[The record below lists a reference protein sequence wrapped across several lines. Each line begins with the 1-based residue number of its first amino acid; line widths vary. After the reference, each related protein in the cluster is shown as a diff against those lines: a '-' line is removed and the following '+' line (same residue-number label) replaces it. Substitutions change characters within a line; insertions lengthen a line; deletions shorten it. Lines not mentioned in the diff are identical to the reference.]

1 MQGRAHLIQ
10 RADPAEERFGAS
22 QSSQAVFALCT
33 PTLSELPCS
42 WLGSTLLLRGVVDVH
57 EPGASTV
64 GSNAMQSMSLLP
76 RFLLLLSAIAVMLL
90 VAPSASTLIN
100 YFFLWSRVV

>member
-1 MQGRAHLIQ
+1 M
-10 RADPAEERFGAS
+10 
-22 QSSQAVFALCT
+22 
-33 PTLSELPCS
+33 
-42 WLGSTLLLRGVVDVH
+42 
-57 EPGASTV
+57 